1 MVVFLSSWQRIGE
14 DAIDVAENLFLNVC
28 RRATAQADLQ
38 ARLSVS
44 VFAACW
50 SGAGAGRQPAEV
62 LATWLPME
70 VATPIA
76 TVPIGGAWFALDV
89 SPKDPAHDVFDRV
102 AAEVEKVVRAL
113 PEDEREDPLPGG
125 WDRQV

>member
-14 DAIDVAENLFLNVC
+14 DAIDVAESLFLNLC
-28 RRATAQADLQ
+28 RHATARADLQ

-50 SGAGAGRQPAEV
+50 SDAGAGRHPAEV
-62 LATWLPME
+62 LAGWLPME

-89 SPKDPAHDVFDRV
+89 SPQDNAHDVFDRV
-102 AAEVEKVVRAL
+102 AAEVEKVVQAL
-113 PEDEREDPLPGG
+113 PEDERDDPLAGG
-125 WDRQV
+125 WDRQG